1 MLDEIFMTAGI
12 RILKSPPRKSA
23 AGTSPAWR
31 ALASIIVVLLRIL
44 PIAPANDLAGRR
56 ILRATWLREALSRV
70 PIVQFIVNNRVY
82 LGVGAVAVMW
92 AMPPWFGA
100 EVAWIAMLPVLLAGF
115 GVYQLNRVFDFVED
129 RINDP
134 GGYAQA
140 YRSRIALRAMAVA
153 AMVASLLL
161 SMVFLGY
168 AATALLA
175 VMLLAGVLYSVP
187 VLTRRRLKQVAGV
200 KNVIPSLVWPVA
212 TLICPTGVITLES
225 VLAVGLIACSVF
237 TIEVAWDVR
246 DRRGDRIAG
255 INSFAAVLG
264 PTKAL
269 VIPLAA
275 SLTYALFVAL
285 LVTLFG
291 RLPAIWLFP
300 GMLPALLVGI
310 ALLWKDPLAA
320 GRGLS
325 HLLVLINILALVPLG
340 IAGRWG
346 A

>member
-1 MLDEIFMTAGI
+1 M
-12 RILKSPPRKSA
+12 
-23 AGTSPAWR
+23 
-31 ALASIIVVLLRIL
+31 LLRIL
-44 PIAPANDLAGRR
+44 PIAPANDLASRR
-56 ILRATWLREALSRV
+56 ISGAARLREAPGRV
-70 PIVQFIVNNRVY
+70 SIVQFIVNNRVY
-82 LGVGAVAVMW
+82 LGAGAIAIMW

-100 EVAWIAMLPVLLAGF
+100 EVAWMAMLPVLLAGF
-115 GVYQLNRVFDFVED
+115 GVYQFNRVFDFVED
-129 RINDP
+129 QINDP
-134 GGYAQA
+134 GAYAQA
-140 YRSRIALRAMAVA
+140 YRSRTALRAMAVA

-175 VMLLAGVLYSVP
+175 VMLLAGVLYSAP
-187 VLTRRRLKQVAGV
+187 LLTHRRLKQVAGA

-212 TLICPTGVITLES
+212 TLVYPTGVLTLES
-225 VLAVGLIACSVF
+225 MLAVGLVACSVF

-255 INSFAAVLG
+255 INSFAAILG

-285 LVTLFG
+285 LVALFD

-300 GMLPALLVGI
+300 GMLPALLAGI
-310 ALLWKDPLAA
+310 ALLWKDSLAA
-320 GRGLS
+320 SRGLS
-325 HLLVLINILALVPLG
+325 HLLVLINMLALLPLS

-346 A
+346 V